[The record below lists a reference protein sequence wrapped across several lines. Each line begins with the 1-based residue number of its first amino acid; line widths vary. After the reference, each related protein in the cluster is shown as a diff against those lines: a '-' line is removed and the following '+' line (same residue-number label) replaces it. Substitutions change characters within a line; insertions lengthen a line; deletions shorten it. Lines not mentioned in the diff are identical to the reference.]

1 MPLAYTATVP
11 VGACRRLCHRSL
23 GYELKIRRKPGN
35 TEQPK
40 RRRKGLR
47 YAVIVLVVLLVGF
60 SAITAR
66 WFVWPPQG
74 MPAHVDGIV
83 MFNGVGDRLQTVLDL
98 ARERRAPVLVISY
111 TAEGPHWWTGGSPCA
126 PELTGVKVI
135 CFTPD
140 PATTQGEAEFVGRV
154 ARQYHWHSIALV
166 ATAPQ
171 DPVAML
177 RTRRCFSGKI
187 YVVNASFPG
196 SQWPVQVAY
205 YWGGTLRA
213 LFLQRSC

>member
-1 MPLAYTATVP
+1 M
-11 VGACRRLCHRSL
+11 
-23 GYELKIRRKPGN
+23 
-35 TEQPK
+35 
-40 RRRKGLR
+40 
-47 YAVIVLVVLLVGF
+47 LVVLLAGF

-74 MPAHVDGIV
+74 MPAHVDAIV
-83 MFNGVGDRLQTVLDL
+83 VLDGPSDLNRLQTALDL
-98 ARERRAPVLVISY
+98 ARARRAPVLVISY
-111 TAEGPHWWTGGSPCA
+111 TIEGPHWWTGGSICA
-126 PELTGVKVI
+126 PEVKDVKVI

-140 PATTQGEAEFVGRV
+140 PATTQGEAEFVGRA

-177 RTRRCFSGKI
+177 RTSRCFSGKI
-187 YVVNASFPG
+187 YMINASFPG
-196 SQWPVQVAY
+196 SDWPGQVTY
-205 YWGGTLRA
+205 YWGGALRA